1 MLKAGIFLA
10 FVFVAI
16 AHASGDQ
23 NSVNERLQKYSAYGR
38 PNSMIF
44 IHPTRSLVDKRNDQH
59 IFLPRP
65 NNLMNAYIRGKKFT
79 EPSADAL
86 KRYLAYGRP
95 NSMIF
100 MHPTR
105 SLTEKRSGIYLP
117 RPNSLM
123 NAIKGKRGQ
132 QVYLPRPNSLMNAIQ
147 GKRSQQ
153 VYLPRPNSLMN
164 AIQGKRS
171 QQVYLPRPN
180 SLMNAIQGKR
190 AQQIYLPRPNSLMNA
205 IKGKRAFLHGSPNSF
220 NFPIWTRSAMD
231 VDESEDDDE
240 EFESGEVADIAN
252 FYEGIEKY
260 GKRDGNFDVFL
271 GNRG

>member
-23 NSVNERLQKYSAYGR
+23 ETYNEALQRNLAFSLNGW
-38 PNSMIF
+38 PDSMTF
-44 IHPTRSLVDKRNDQH
+44 MLPERSLMEKRGNQ

-65 NNLMNAYIRGKKFT
+65 NNLMNALARGKKST

-123 NAIKGKRGQ
+123 NAIKGKRG
-132 QVYLPRPNSLMNAIQ
+132 
-147 GKRSQQ
+147 QQ

>member
-23 NSVNERLQKYSAYGR
+23 NSINERLQKYSAYGR

-147 GKRSQQ
+147 GKR
-153 VYLPRPNSLMN
+153 
-164 AIQGKRS
+164 
-171 QQVYLPRPN
+171 
-180 SLMNAIQGKR
+180 

>member
-23 NSVNERLQKYSAYGR
+23 ETYNEALQRNLAFSLNGW
-38 PNSMIF
+38 PDSMTF
-44 IHPTRSLVDKRNDQH
+44 MLPERSLMEKRGKQ

-65 NNLMNAYIRGKKFT
+65 NNLMNALARGKKST

-147 GKRSQQ
+147 GKR
-153 VYLPRPNSLMN
+153 
-164 AIQGKRS
+164 
-171 QQVYLPRPN
+171 
-180 SLMNAIQGKR
+180 

-231 VDESEDDDE
+231 VDESEDDNE

>member
-23 NSVNERLQKYSAYGR
+23 NSVNERLQRYSAYGR

-44 IHPTRSLVDKRNDQH
+44 IHPTRSLLDKRNDQH

-123 NAIKGKRGQ
+123 NAIKGKRG
-132 QVYLPRPNSLMNAIQ
+132 
-147 GKRSQQ
+147 QQ

>member
-1 MLKAGIFLA
+1 
-10 FVFVAI
+10 
-16 AHASGDQ
+16 
-23 NSVNERLQKYSAYGR
+23 
-38 PNSMIF
+38 
-44 IHPTRSLVDKRNDQH
+44 
-59 IFLPRP
+59 
-65 NNLMNAYIRGKKFT
+65 MNALARGKKST

-132 QVYLPRPNSLMNAIQ
+132 QV
-147 GKRSQQ
+147 
-153 VYLPRPNSLMN
+153 
-164 AIQGKRS
+164 
-171 QQVYLPRPN
+171 
-180 SLMNAIQGKR
+180 
-190 AQQIYLPRPNSLMNA
+190 YLPRPNSLMNA